1 MPFEIRTD
9 RRTGAGRVAVP
20 AAVGVVLGV
29 GVTLLLG
36 AVADTSRLPAS
47 PTTPTESVTGHAQPT
62 GRPTAEPAGATAT
75 ATSAPA
81 TSAPG
86 APAPAASVTTAPA
99 APSAPGW

>member
-20 AAVGVVLGV
+20 VAVGVVLGV

-62 GRPTAEPAGATAT
+62 GRPTAEPAGAAAP
-75 ATSAPA
+75 ATSTPA

-86 APAPAASVTTAPA
+86 APAPAASAPS

>member
-1 MPFEIRTD
+1 MPFEIRTE

-20 AAVGVVLGV
+20 VAVGVVLGV

-62 GRPTAEPAGATAT
+62 GRPTAGPAGAT
-75 ATSAPA
+75 APA

-86 APAPAASVTTAPA
+86 APAPAAPGTTAA
-99 APSAPGW
+99 SAPSAPGW

>member
-20 AAVGVVLGV
+20 AAVGVVLGVGV

-62 GRPTAEPAGATAT
+62 GRPTAEPAGATA
-75 ATSAPA
+75 PA

-86 APAPAASVTTAPA
+86 APAPAASATTAPS

>member
-62 GRPTAEPAGATAT
+62 GRPTAEPAEPAGATAT
-75 ATSAPA
+75 A

-86 APAPAASVTTAPA
+86 APAPAASGTTAPS

>member
-62 GRPTAEPAGATAT
+62 GRPTAEPADATAT
-75 ATSAPA
+75 A

-86 APAPAASVTTAPA
+86 APAPAASGTTAPS